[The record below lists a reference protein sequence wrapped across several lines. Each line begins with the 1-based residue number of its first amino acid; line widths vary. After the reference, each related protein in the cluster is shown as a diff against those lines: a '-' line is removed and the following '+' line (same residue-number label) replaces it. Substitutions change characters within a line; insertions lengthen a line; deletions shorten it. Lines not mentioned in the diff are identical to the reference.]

1 MKKIYKKPR
10 TNLVSVEPTSLLD
23 ASIEFGGTG
32 GGNTA
37 EAKRQTRIIIDDE
50 EEDEWEDY

>member
-23 ASIEFGGTG
+23 ASIVFGGTG
-32 GGNTA
+32 GGNNA

>member
-37 EAKRQTRIIIDDE
+37 EAKHQTRIIIDDE